1 MQKIIITIGRDGS
14 LIDNSPTYNALF
26 ALVNN
31 RTVSLENWWN
41 LTALRQR
48 CLQEIMSSLDGDFSV
63 EFVHTFTE
71 DDLKKQAKEIIQNKA
86 WMPDQRAERTI
97 ASTSVSHFANGN
109 DPRIIPHEVFSRLNK
124 DQKRD
129 QGKGYLLSDY
139 IFVCKPGCDPNKMLE
154 DAVVQCLKDGIKLD

>member
-1 MQKIIITIGRDGS
+1 MQKIIVTISRDGS
-14 LIDNSPTYNALF
+14 LIHNSPTYNALF

-63 EFVHTFTE
+63 EFVHTFIE
-71 DDLKKQAKEIIQNKA
+71 DDLRKQAKEIIQNKG
-86 WMPDQRAERTI
+86 WIPDQRANTVS
-97 ASTSVSHFANGN
+97 STVGHFASGN

-129 QGKGYLLSDY
+129 LGKGYLLSDY
-139 IFVCKPGCDPNKMLE
+139 IFFCYAGCDPKKILE